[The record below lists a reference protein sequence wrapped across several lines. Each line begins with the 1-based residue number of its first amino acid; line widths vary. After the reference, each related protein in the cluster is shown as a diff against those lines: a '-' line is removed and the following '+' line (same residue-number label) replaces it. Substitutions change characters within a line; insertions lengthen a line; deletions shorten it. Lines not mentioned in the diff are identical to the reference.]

1 MSSFAALAMA
11 SSSQTSTTRRVEP
24 SHKPW
29 VPLPYMERASEFLT
43 ERGAA
48 MLWLDPGM
56 RKTSITLDAFV
67 RLQAAGV
74 AKKLLVVAPLK
85 VCQLV
90 WRQEAAKWSQFK
102 HLRFSLLHGSK
113 KKERLREDAD
123 VYLIN
128 PEGAA
133 WLAAQYK
140 LSPGTFP
147 FDTVVIDEIT
157 KFKNSQAERS
167 KALRPV
173 LKHVRRRWGLT
184 GTPSPNGYMDLFGQ
198 FLMVDDGA
206 ALGRYITHFRDLYF
220 TVDYNGFDYVLQPG
234 AERRIETRL
243 EPYVFRLDGDDYLTL
258 PPIVDNVIPIELS
271 AEARKAYDAMRLHM
285 VAELPGG
292 VVTAANKAA
301 AYSKMKQMSG
311 GAVYLEDGEVHHIH
325 DAKLEALY
333 DLVDELGGQQL
344 LIGYE
349 FNHEKDRLREG
360 RLGNRIVFLSDAK
373 TDAAVQDIERRWNR
387 GEIEILACHPASA
400 GHGLNLQESSACH
413 LCWFAPIW
421 DLELWDQFIRRLR
434 RSGNE
439 AERVVRHILVVQSSI
454 DELAQEAL
462 ADKDT
467 TQTRL
472 MRSLETLLSGIATP
486 DAGETAPQPR
496 SDKMVAKLSRAGSAA
511 PADERPAPK
520 GWGRPA
526 DAEPTQAAA
535 PEAAEGTRPAPK
547 GWGKPAGEAAPEP
560 TQRERIQEQLTGG
573 AAVEEEAPP
582 TTAFSGN
589 VQALRQAVEQGE
601 EAPFDPG
608 KQDVEVAPKRGV
620 RKAAPQV
627 ADTTPAATYVPS
639 PQEVLNQRI
648 YAFESLAR
656 SAAALSHPDFDP
668 SLFDPL
674 SDKLL
679 ELTAAL

>member
-1 MSSFAALAMA
+1 MTFFGNAT
-11 SSSQTSTTRRVEP
+11 TSTRRVAP
-24 SHKPW
+24 SHRPW
-29 VPLPYMERASEFLT
+29 IPLPYMERASEFLT

-67 RLQAAGV
+67 RLQEAGA

-90 WRQEAAKWSQFK
+90 WRQEAAKWSQFR
-102 HLRFSLLHGSK
+102 HLRFSLVHGPK

-140 LSPGTFP
+140 LSPATFP

-198 FLMVDDGA
+198 FLMIDDGA

-220 TVDYNGFDYVLQPG
+220 TADYNGFDYVLQPG
-234 AERRIETRL
+234 AERRMEKKL

-258 PPIVDNVIPIELS
+258 PPIVDNVISIQLEP
-271 AEARKAYDAMRLHM
+271 AARKVYDAMRLQM

-292 VVTAANKAA
+292 VVDAANKAA
-301 AYSKMKQMSG
+301 AYSKMKQMAG
-311 GAVYLEDGEVHHIH
+311 GAVYLEDGSVEHIH

-349 FNHEKDRLREG
+349 FNHEMERLRAS
-360 RLGNRIVFLSDAK
+360 RLGNRITFMSDAK
-373 TDAAVQDIERRWNR
+373 TDVQVQAVQDRWNR

-400 GHGLNLQESSACH
+400 GHGLNLQEGHAGH

-439 AERVVRHILVVQSSI
+439 AARIMRHVLVVLDSI
-454 DELAQEAL
+454 DELALL
-462 ADKDT
+462 AIEEKDI

-472 MRSLETLLSGIATP
+472 LRSLQTLLGGVETL
-486 DAGETAPQPR
+486 DAGDAATR
-496 SDKMVAKLSRAGSAA
+496 DRRDDMVAKLSRGGAA
-511 PADERPAPK
+511 AATTGGAPK
-520 GWGRPA
+520 GWGG
-526 DAEPTQAAA
+526 QAAA
-535 PEAAEGTRPAPK
+535 AEEQAPAAAPAAEEGTRPAPK
-547 GWGKPAGEAAPEP
+547 GWGLASNLREVIDEDKGS
-560 TQRERIQEQLTGG
+560 TQRERIQEKLTG
-573 AAVEEEAPP
+573 AAPAEEDAPVKS
-582 TTAFSGN
+582 AFSDN
-589 VQALRQAVEQGE
+589 VTQLRQAVEQGDD
-601 EAPFDPG
+601 APFEAG
-608 KQDVEVAPKRGV
+608 TIAVETAPKRT
-620 RKAAPQV
+620 RKAA
-627 ADTTPAATYVPS
+627 AEPAAGNSAAQYVPS
-639 PQEVLNQRI
+639 PQEILVNRI
-648 YAFESLAR
+648 FAFKALAET
-656 SAAALSHPDFDP
+656 AVALSAPDVP
-668 SLFDPL
+668 EALFDPM

-679 ELTAAL
+679 ELVAAL